1 MQRPSR
7 QNSKDQGLEV
17 GPSAPLRRQLAAQQV
32 SRRSRAQLIPAA
44 LVNSLQGALSCACPE
59 HIGALCLLGVWFGGG
74 VVSVP
79 GPQLVPWELVTLAMS
94 WIAKSPVLVAEYLG
108 SSFPDC
114 EVKEGKLSSQDLS
127 SSVKGSLT
135 LLPSY

>member
-17 GPSAPLRRQLAAQQV
+17 GLSAPLRRQLAVQQV
-32 SRRSRAQLIPAA
+32 SRRSRAQPIPAA
-44 LVNSLQGALSCACPE
+44 LVNSLQGALTCACPE
-59 HIGALCLLGVWFGGG
+59 HIIGALCLLGVWFGRG

-94 WIAKSPVLVAEYLG
+94 WILDMPPSLLAGPVTGRG
-108 SSFPDC
+108 S
-114 EVKEGKLSSQDLS
+114 
-127 SSVKGSLT
+127 KGPCIGGRVPRFQLF
-135 LLPSY
+135 